1 VKRGARLARSKR
13 KADWITCWEEMPQN
27 KIQDWIERIKRHVD
41 EVILLEGGNEY
52 KEGRCKGQLKTRV
65 H

>member
-1 VKRGARLARSKR
+1 
-13 KADWITCWEEMPQN
+13 MPQS

-52 KEGRCKGQLKTRV
+52 KEGRCIGQLKTRV